1 MKKSILS
8 QSFPISA
15 KVIGCILFMLLFFW
29 TILWYLR
36 VVSCT
41 PDIVK
46 SVEEN
51 KADDANKSDNN
62 KGDKMTTGIGLTPK
76 SN

>member
-1 MKKSILS
+1 MYFYAFKTFGII
-8 QSFPISA
+8 F
-15 KVIGCILFMLLFFW
+15 CN
-29 TILWYLR
+29 LR

-62 KGDKMTTGIGLTPK
+62 KGDKMTTGIGLNTEK
-76 SN
+76 